1 MTAVKKTASMQTAEP
16 KPAEPVGNQKPKA
29 GHIEVRMENKPK
41 QWELALVINSRNM
54 KKLITLTLTIVTLSL
69 NAEPSAKFWRGLH
82 HVENESCSCWK
93 LKNPMGVGV
102 KHDYVIGDGGR
113 SLGPLQIKLAY
124 WKDAKVKG
132 KYSDCSDLAYS
143 ITVAKAYMKRWA
155 PKAYKAGDH
164 RALARIHNGGGPNG
178 RKMSSTI
185 KYWNKVRKEMK

>member
-29 GHIEVRMENKPK
+29 GHIEVRMEHKPK

-82 HVENESCSCWK
+82 HVENERCSCWK

-124 WKDAKVKG
+124 WKDAKGKG

-143 ITVAKAYMKRWA
+143 ITVAKAYMKRYA
-155 PKAYKAGDH
+155 PNAYRDNNYKV
-164 RALARIHNGGGPNG
+164 LARIHNGGPSGH
-178 RKMSSTI
+178 RKKATI

>member
-1 MTAVKKTASMQTAEP
+1 MNRYTLLLCLAITAQAEP
-16 KPAEPVGNQKPKA
+16 LP
-29 GHIEVRMENKPK
+29 
-41 QWELALVINSRNM
+41 
-54 KKLITLTLTIVTLSL
+54 
-69 NAEPSAKFWRGLH
+69 KFWAALHQVETRGRH
-82 HVENESCSCWK
+82 GAIK
-93 LKNPMGVGV
+93 
-102 KHDYVIGDGGR
+102 GDGGR
-113 SLGPLQIKLAY
+113 ALGPLQIKLAY